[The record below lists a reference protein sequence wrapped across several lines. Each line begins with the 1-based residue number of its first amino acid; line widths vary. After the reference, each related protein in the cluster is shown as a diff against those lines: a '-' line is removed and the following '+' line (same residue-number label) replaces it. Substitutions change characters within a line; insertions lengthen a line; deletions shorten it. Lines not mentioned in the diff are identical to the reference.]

1 MRVVAENRL
10 QPVKIELEYQSL
22 NFLKHMHDVAGCD
35 LIVCWEHNW
44 PECPLEV
51 IELKSLVG
59 QCFTADHL
67 TADQRG

>member
-1 MRVVAENRL
+1 MPLRANSPPEALVWTRVT
-10 QPVKIELEYQSL
+10 K
-22 NFLKHMHDVAGCD
+22 CD

-59 QCFTADHL
+59 QYFTADHL